1 MVVVNAREV
10 QKTSFTAPG
19 EKSISWISNWGS
31 ITFNQ
36 FGKEFPNGGMN
47 EKGLV
52 VELMWLPGTK
62 YPPKDNRAA
71 LNELQWIQFQ
81 LDNCSTV
88 DEVIATDKIIR
99 ISNDNFAPLHY
110 LIADANGN
118 AATIEFIEG
127 KMVVHQGKDLEHP
140 VLTNT
145 IYIDALKQIKD
156 SNKNFDNS
164 VQRFSIACTMVQQFQ
179 TLPDNKNAVNYAF
192 TILDKVAQGSY
203 TKWSIVYDIANLQI
217 YFKSNDILRN
227 ISLDQFDFACNN
239 KTPYFNLNNPESGMV
254 FNSFHTLSF
263 LENKNLLFQSVKE
276 SSQQLNIPEFMINS
290 AAEFFNMVICK

>member
-1 MVVVNAREV
+1 MKKIIAIAFFILYANFSFACSTFLLKRNEKLVFGKNYDWVTGNGMVVVNARGV
-10 QKTSFTAPG
+10 QKTSFTATG
-19 EKSISWISNWGS
+19 EKSISWRSNWGS

-71 LNELQWIQFQ
+71 MNELQWIQFQ

-118 AATIEFIEG
+118 AATIEFIER
-127 KMVVHQGKDLEHP
+127 KMVVHKGKDLEHP

-145 IYIDALKQIKD
+145 IYKDALKQIKD
-156 SNKNFDNS
+156 SNKNLDNS
-164 VQRFSIACTMVQQFQ
+164 VQRFSTACTMVQQFQ
-179 TLPDNKNAVNYAF
+179 T
-192 TILDKVAQGSY
+192 
-203 TKWSIVYDIANLQI
+203 
-217 YFKSNDILRN
+217 
-227 ISLDQFDFACNN
+227 
-239 KTPYFNLNNPESGMV
+239 
-254 FNSFHTLSF
+254 F
-263 LENKNLLFQSVKE
+263 LKMKMQLIMHLLFLIK
-276 SSQQLNIPEFMINS
+276 
-290 AAEFFNMVICK
+290 